1 MTNRAAWTRREALA
15 LAGLGLAGAALPL
28 GCRHAMDATR
38 TDDMERKDVKDVV
51 VVGGGPGGLSAAL
64 ALGRGRKK
72 VLVCDAGTP
81 RNAAA
86 EEVHTYLTRDGIPP
100 REFRRV
106 AWEQMRPYDVE
117 LREARV
123 LNVERAGAVFRVALE
138 GGGVVAAR
146 RVLLATGMVD
156 VMRDLPGYGDLWGKA
171 IFQCPFCHGWEI
183 QDRAWGVLA
192 TNEVSL
198 DFAVMLTGWTRD
210 LVVFA
215 MDGFEVPADKRAL
228 LEKAGVRLETRR
240 IRGLIAAGEKLD
252 AVELEDG
259 TRVPREIL
267 FDRPPQRQSSLVQRL
282 GLELNE
288 EGFVKLKGP
297 GETSVPGIYA
307 AGDLGTRA
315 QAAIVAASAGMMAAG
330 MLNHDLN
337 LERAGA
343 AHGPAQG

>member
-72 VLVCDAGTP
+72 VLVCDGGTP

-123 LNVERAGAVFRVALE
+123 LDVERAGTVFRVALE
-138 GGGVVAAR
+138 GGDVVEAR

-156 VMRDLPGYGDLWGKA
+156 VMRELPGYSDLWGKA
-171 IFQCPFCHGWEI
+171 IFQCPFCYGWEI

-192 TNEVSL
+192 TNAVSL

-215 MDGFEVPADKRAL
+215 MDGFEVPSDKRAL

-315 QAAIVAASAGMMAAG
+315 QAAIVAASAGMLAAG

>member
-1 MTNRAAWTRREALA
+1 
-15 LAGLGLAGAALPL
+15 
-28 GCRHAMDATR
+28 
-38 TDDMERKDVKDVV
+38 
-51 VVGGGPGGLSAAL
+51 
-64 ALGRGRKK
+64 
-72 VLVCDAGTP
+72 
-81 RNAAA
+81 
-86 EEVHTYLTRDGIPP
+86 
-100 REFRRV
+100 
-106 AWEQMRPYDVE
+106 MRPYDVE

-123 LNVERAGAVFRVALE
+123 LDVERAGTVFRVALE
-138 GGGVVAAR
+138 GGDVVEAR

-156 VMRDLPGYGDLWGKA
+156 VMRELPGYSDLWGKA

-192 TNEVSL
+192 TNAVSL

-215 MDGFEVPADKRAL
+215 MDGFEVPSDKRAL

-315 QAAIVAASAGMMAAG
+315 QAAIVAASAGMLAAG

>member
-1 MTNRAAWTRREALA
+1 
-15 LAGLGLAGAALPL
+15 
-28 GCRHAMDATR
+28 
-38 TDDMERKDVKDVV
+38 MERKDVKDVV

-117 LREARV
+117 VREARV
-123 LNVERAGAVFRVALE
+123 LNVERAGTVFRVALE
-138 GGGVVAAR
+138 GGGVVEAR

-156 VMRDLPGYGDLWGKA
+156 VMRELPGYSDLWGKA

-210 LVVFA
+210 LVVFV

-228 LEKAGVRLETRR
+228 LENAGVRLETRR
-240 IRGLIAAGEKLD
+240 IRGLIAAGEKLE

-337 LERAGA
+337 QEQAGA
-343 AHGPAQG
+343 AHGPARG